1 MSQLTPV
8 RDVSFQGYIFIMM
21 IYLARPE
28 LTERVGIEV
37 SSIRTKINADSY
49 TCTFLR
55 PLEVSK
61 GSSDFNINDETEW
74 NVMIAK
80 GRMASNNE
88 QVARHGFFSN
98 DRRIH
103 QGINFFQ
110 STENSIVDNDPDSEA
125 TSTASMA
132 TNGK

>member
-1 MSQLTPV
+1 
-8 RDVSFQGYIFIMM
+8 MM

-110 STENSIVDNDPDSEA
+110 SAANSIVDNDQDSEA
-125 TSTASMA
+125 TSIASMA
-132 TNGK
+132 TNGKRYK

>member
-1 MSQLTPV
+1 
-8 RDVSFQGYIFIMM
+8 MM

-132 TNGK
+132 TNGKRYK